1 MGKCSTTTGS
11 SVVKCQ
17 VKFFI
22 PGVLCILCSGQVPL
36 QAKTA
41 PATITATTQQQ
52 QQQKQLHPKNLLST
66 FAVAAAIAVA
76 SLSPSPSPLATLP
89 TFALGNKK
97 NKKKNKI
104 VFCALAFCSRVCL
117 LLLRIRQSYLRRVVQ
132 TEITKTTT
140 TQFTIKITRALRQ
153 KYLQDTHTH
162 TYVHVQAQYAQNS
175 TKMQHITAVKS
186 FTIQP

>member
-1 MGKCSTTTGS
+1 M
-11 SVVKCQ
+11 VKCQ

-22 PGVLCILCSGQVPL
+22 PGVLCILCSRQVPL

-41 PATITATTQQQ
+41 PATITSTTHNNNNNTTATTPQKFAVNIRCRCRYRSRVSVAVAVTAGSVANVRIG
-52 QQQKQLHPKNLLST
+52 QQKK
-66 FAVAAAIAVA
+66 I
-76 SLSPSPSPLATLP
+76 
-89 TFALGNKK
+89 
-97 NKKKNKI
+97 KKKNKI
-104 VFCALAFCSRVCL
+104 VFCALAFCRRVCL

-140 TQFTIKITRALRQ
+140 TTQFTIKITRALRQ

-162 TYVHVQAQYAQNS
+162 TRHVHIHVQTQAQYAQNS